1 MADEGMSIVP
11 YGSGNLDVV
20 LRHNDSVVV
29 FDRDSRQLVLRN
41 ASDSDDGN
49 LELTDCP
56 YCHRPLRDGNSDD
69 DHHASPRAQP
79 EFINPNYFRM
89 LHNSLPGSVSSSSPP
104 SPRRRLV
111 PPALAD
117 GPTSEPSYSGG
128 VHTSHG
134 ISSAAFTP
142 DYFKKFFVE
151 ETVLGK
157 GGKGVVLLVKHVL
170 DGVSLGQ
177 YACKRVPVGDD
188 HEWLEKVLGEVQLLQ
203 HLTHQNLV
211 SYRHVWLENA
221 KITTFG
227 PSVPCAFILQQ
238 YCNAGDLH
246 NYICGSVDTPT
257 TTEQL
262 KERLRRR
269 SRGGPEPP
277 SGELRKLNFD
287 EIYSFFKDITSGLRY
302 LHANG
307 YIHRDLKPNNCLL
320 HKTSDGI
327 RVLVSDFGEVQAQD
341 SIRRSTGA
349 TGTVSYCAP
358 EVLRREYPGGP
369 FGNFTFK
376 SDIFSLGM
384 ILYFLCFAQLPYSN
398 ADLIHE
404 EKEDLDRLR
413 EEISQWSGFD
423 YARRMR
429 PELPEQLYTFLE
441 RLLSVDPDRRPS
453 ADEVLNGLQAGANAN
468 EGFRARRTSPT
479 SPDIRPSARIHPMES
494 VPTPSF
500 RQPLPPSKSLTRS
513 PVAVRR
519 TPAYETAGAEADLT
533 PVFENIDPL
542 SGRNT
547 SLSPKRDLIVRPRYS
562 NAHSH
567 SPTQPEHGELSPEH
581 TEPVPQ
587 LLPPPPGRFSLARFF
602 PDAPTL
608 FDWQMPV
615 TAMQLAAFLLKVVS
629 IFQPC
634 SPLAVNPWVAYP
646 LLLLAAVNFPATGFL
661 TQIVSLFLHLV
672 VVSLRCR
679 AMTMSSE
686 ATETLQTPP
695 AGSHS
700 EKLQC
705 VPNGAKDE
713 AASIQGHETEPDPTL
728 YPHGIQFALI
738 SLSLCLCVFLVGLD
752 ATILTTAIPR
762 ITDEFGSVADVG
774 WYDAAFRL
782 TSCMSQLSQG
792 KLYDN
797 YPVKW
802 VFLVNLLLF
811 EGGILLSGLAPSS
824 MIFIIG
830 RAITGLGFSGIS
842 QGCMV
847 IIAISTPLRRRPT
860 FVGLISAS
868 EYTAIAVAPILGG
881 VLTSD
886 LSWRWCFFINLPAAA
901 LPSAILLLLK
911 LPNITP
917 RGSKTHIQKLRELDL
932 LGFFLF
938 APAVL
943 CLLLALQW
951 GGDTYSW
958 TNGRIISLL
967 VLSPIIFT
975 GFCLLQQRKQDTAML
990 PPRVLRK
997 RVIITGSVF
1006 SLCLSAC
1013 RAIVQY
1019 YLSIWF
1025 QTVRNASPLQSGL
1038 NTLPLVISVLLSAIT
1053 GGWFISHTR
1062 TYTPILLPASLL
1074 VIAGIALMT
1083 TFTPTTPAKLWI
1095 PSLVLLGLGSGSA
1108 VGVPFIAVQ
1117 AILPIKDI
1125 SVGMALMTFSQD
1137 IGEAV
1142 FISVAQAIFLNR
1154 LTGSLAET
1162 VPGLDPEMVTRLG
1175 ATSLEG
1181 KLPGKYLE
1189 AVIGAY
1195 NVAVQGT
1202 FYLAVALAGS
1212 VFVAAVLA
1220 KRNPLKVRNELM
1232 RGDDTLS

>member
-49 LELTDCP
+49 LELADCP
-56 YCHRPLRDGNSDD
+56 YCHRPLHDGNSEDG
-69 DHHASPRAQP
+69 HHASPRAQP

-89 LHNSLPGSVSSSSPP
+89 LHNSLPSSVSSSSPP

-117 GPTSEPSYSGG
+117 GPISEPSYGG
-128 VHTSHG
+128 PTSQG

-221 KITTFG
+221 KISTFG

-277 SGELRKLNFD
+277 SGVGELRKLNFE

-358 EVLRREYPGGP
+358 EVLRREYPDGP

-453 ADEVLNGLQAGANAN
+453 ADEVLSGLQAGANVN
-468 EGFRARRTSPT
+468 ESFRARRTSPT
-479 SPDIRPSARIHPMES
+479 SPDIRPSTRIHPMEGA
-494 VPTPSF
+494 PTPSF
-500 RQPLPPSKSLTRS
+500 RQPLSPSKSLTRS

-519 TPAYETAGAEADLT
+519 TPAYETTGAEADLT
-533 PVFENIDPL
+533 PMFENIDPL

-547 SLSPKRDLIVRPRYS
+547 SLSPERDLVVRHRFS
-562 NAHSH
+562 SAHSH
-567 SPTQPEHGELSPEH
+567 SPTQPEHREVAQDAP
-581 TEPVPQ
+581 EPVPQ

-602 PDAPTL
+602 PDGPSL
-608 FDWQMPV
+608 FDQQVPV

-661 TQIVSLFLHLV
+661 TQIGSLFLHLV
-672 VVSLRCR
+672 VVSLCMRMEALCWHTSR
-679 AMTMSSE
+679 GAMM
-686 ATETLQTPP
+686 
-695 AGSHS
+695 
-700 EKLQC
+700 
-705 VPNGAKDE
+705 
-713 AASIQGHETEPDPTL
+713 
-728 YPHGIQFALI
+728 F
-738 SLSLCLCVFLVGLD
+738 
-752 ATILTTAIPR
+752 PR
-762 ITDEFGSVADVG
+762 
-774 WYDAAFRL
+774 
-782 TSCMSQLSQG
+782 
-792 KLYDN
+792 
-797 YPVKW
+797 
-802 VFLVNLLLF
+802 
-811 EGGILLSGLAPSS
+811 
-824 MIFIIG
+824 
-830 RAITGLGFSGIS
+830 
-842 QGCMV
+842 
-847 IIAISTPLRRRPT
+847 
-860 FVGLISAS
+860 
-868 EYTAIAVAPILGG
+868 
-881 VLTSD
+881 
-886 LSWRWCFFINLPAAA
+886 
-901 LPSAILLLLK
+901 
-911 LPNITP
+911 
-917 RGSKTHIQKLRELDL
+917 
-932 LGFFLF
+932 
-938 APAVL
+938 
-943 CLLLALQW
+943 
-951 GGDTYSW
+951 
-958 TNGRIISLL
+958 
-967 VLSPIIFT
+967 
-975 GFCLLQQRKQDTAML
+975 
-990 PPRVLRK
+990 
-997 RVIITGSVF
+997 
-1006 SLCLSAC
+1006 
-1013 RAIVQY
+1013 
-1019 YLSIWF
+1019 
-1025 QTVRNASPLQSGL
+1025 
-1038 NTLPLVISVLLSAIT
+1038 
-1053 GGWFISHTR
+1053 
-1062 TYTPILLPASLL
+1062 
-1074 VIAGIALMT
+1074 
-1083 TFTPTTPAKLWI
+1083 
-1095 PSLVLLGLGSGSA
+1095 
-1108 VGVPFIAVQ
+1108 
-1117 AILPIKDI
+1117 
-1125 SVGMALMTFSQD
+1125 
-1137 IGEAV
+1137 
-1142 FISVAQAIFLNR
+1142 
-1154 LTGSLAET
+1154 
-1162 VPGLDPEMVTRLG
+1162 
-1175 ATSLEG
+1175 
-1181 KLPGKYLE
+1181 
-1189 AVIGAY
+1189 
-1195 NVAVQGT
+1195 
-1202 FYLAVALAGS
+1202 
-1212 VFVAAVLA
+1212 
-1220 KRNPLKVRNELM
+1220 
-1232 RGDDTLS
+1232 